1 MAHQRI
7 IGSNPS
13 GSADLGIDFASVFAA
28 APVGLAVLDA
38 DLRYVQCNAALATI
52 NGIPASDH
60 IGRTVREM
68 VPELADKIEPRFRK
82 VFQTGL
88 SAGATKVT
96 GSTPKAAGLERWYLE
111 NVTPLKDSRGRVRHI
126 LVTVQEITALEAAE
140 AELRTS
146 QRALGAWQQ
155 VSPDG
160 LSIMRAVRD
169 DHGAVTDFVWEYVNP
184 AGLRIMGAGPLV
196 GRRLTEIL
204 AGSREHP
211 ALLPRYAGLL
221 TEPGLSEVEL
231 SYEHDGRT
239 LWFRDAAVAIDSERI
254 AVGFRDIS
262 RHKLKEEQARL
273 VSRELRHRV
282 KNVVA
287 IVSALVSQKARFDP
301 GSREFAE
308 SLRGRLDALAGA
320 QDLLAAEG
328 EKDVPLDAIAR
339 AALGPFG
346 DARLRV
352 QAGPPVAV
360 RARSVT
366 LLTMALNELA
376 TNAVKHGA
384 LSAPDGAA
392 TLSWML
398 QSDGLELLW
407 RESGGPDVSPPAREG
422 FGSRLLADAAR
433 RLPGGR
439 LSREFRREGVQVT
452 IAFDVTRGR
461 AG

>member
-1 MAHQRI
+1 MAQQRI
-7 IGSNPS
+7 IEASSS
-13 GSADLGIDFASVFAA
+13 GDVDVGIDFSALFQA
-28 APVGLAVLDA
+28 APVGFAVLDA
-38 DLRYVQCNAALATI
+38 ELRYVRCNDALATI
-52 NGIPASDH
+52 NGIPPGDH

-68 VPELADKIEPRFRK
+68 VPELADKVEPRFRK
-82 VFQTGL
+82 VFQSGR
-88 SAGATKVT
+88 SAGTTKVS
-96 GSTPKAAGLERWYLE
+96 GSTPKAVGRERWYLE
-111 NVTPLKDSRGRVRHI
+111 DVTPLKDRRGRVRHI

-169 DHGAVTDFVWEYVNP
+169 EQGRVSDFVWDYINP

-196 GRRLTEIL
+196 GSRLTQVL
-204 AGSREHP
+204 AGSRDHP
-211 ALLPRYAGLL
+211 ELLPRYARLL
-221 TEPGLSEVEL
+221 AEPGLSEVEL

-239 LWFRDAAVAIDSERI
+239 VWFRDAAVAIDSERI
-254 AVGFRDIS
+254 AIGFRDIS

-287 IVSALVSQKARFDP
+287 IVSALIEQKARFDP
-301 GSREFAE
+301 SGRQFAE
-308 SLRGRLDALAGA
+308 SLIGRLDALAGA
-320 QDLLAAEG
+320 QDLLAADG
-328 EKDVPLDAIAR
+328 EQDVPLDAIAR

-346 DARLRV
+346 DARLEV
-352 QAGPPVAV
+352 EAGPPVAV

-384 LSAPDGAA
+384 LAARDGAA
-392 TLSWML
+392 TLSWSL
-398 QSDGLELLW
+398 KSDGVVLRW
-407 RESGGPDVSPPAREG
+407 CESGGPEVSPPGHEG

-439 LSREFRREGVQVT
+439 LNRHFHREGIQVT
-452 IAFDVTRGR
+452 IAFDLTEGR